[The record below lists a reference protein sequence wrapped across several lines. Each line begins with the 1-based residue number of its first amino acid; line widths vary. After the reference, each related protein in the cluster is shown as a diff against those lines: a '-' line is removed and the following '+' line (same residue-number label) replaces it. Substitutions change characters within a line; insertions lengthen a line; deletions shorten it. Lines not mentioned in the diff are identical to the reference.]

1 MVSPMDFIPILE
13 TTQDIVSVGG
23 WVIEKAMQT
32 IAEWKKINPNFKQIH
47 VNVSTVQF
55 RVPRFKE
62 YVFDTLQKYNLPGSA
77 LVLELTESCRVKS
90 TEEFAELFEEF
101 KRHGVMT
108 ALDDFGTGYASLIVL
123 CDIPVDILKLDLQLT
138 QNFVK
143 YPQHRA
149 ILKLVADLC
158 KNGKIRLCAE
168 GVETEE
174 SLALMKNAGAELI
187 QGYFFSKPLPAAEF
201 RKKYI
206 EKV

>member
-1 MVSPMDFIPILE
+1 
-13 TTQDIVSVGG
+13 
-23 WVIEKAMQT
+23 
-32 IAEWKKINPNFKQIH
+32 
-47 VNVSTVQF
+47 
-55 RVPRFKE
+55 
-62 YVFDTLQKYNLPGSA
+62 
-77 LVLELTESCRVKS
+77 
-90 TEEFAELFEEF
+90 
-101 KRHGVMT
+101 
-108 ALDDFGTGYASLIVL
+108 
-123 CDIPVDILKLDLQLT
+123 
-138 QNFVK
+138 VK